1 MGGLRPSR
9 VFTNL
14 LMSNLV
20 TLADYKDAEGI
31 VSPKEDLRINSLI
44 PSVSQLVKTYC
55 GNSIIDFASSDKTED
70 FDIYWDTFA
79 VQLTESPVISVS
91 SVGERSGYDQ
101 SYTTLTTGAYE
112 YYLDTR
118 TDSIVRTNES
128 GTRLNWKQGVGA
140 VRVVYRAGYSSTPE
154 DLKLAIFD
162 LITYYLKDEHKE
174 RRTLGAASITNTA
187 STSQRDNVAFPDHI
201 KRVLDLYKNF

>member
-9 VFTNL
+9 VLTNL
-14 LMSNLV
+14 LMADLV

-31 VSPKEDLRINSLI
+31 VSPKEDLRISSLI
-44 PSVSQLVKTYC
+44 PSVSKLVKTYC
-55 GNSIIDFASSDKTED
+55 GNSIVDFVSSDKTED
-70 FDIYWDTFA
+70 FDIYWDTYA

-101 SYTTLTTGAYE
+101 SYTTLTTGAHE

-118 TDSIVRTNES
+118 TDSVVRTNES
-128 GTRLNWKQGVGA
+128 GTRLNWKHGVGA
-140 VRVVYRAGYSSTPE
+140 VRVVYRAGYSSTPD
-154 DLKLAIFD
+154 DLKLAVFD

-174 RRTLGAASITNTA
+174 RRTLGGASIQNTA